1 MPLKTSKRRD
11 TKYFLKS
18 FFLISLICLLWGCNE
33 AEERPQGVISIGGD
47 ITEIIYS
54 LGKIDQLIG
63 RDTTSFYPPSVTSLP
78 DIGYVRQL
86 GAEGLLSLSPDLII
100 ASSESGPPEVVEQI
114 RATGI
119 PFVMTEDG
127 FDMPSLLA
135 RIQTIGSTLGAEPE
149 AKQLS
154 DSIVDKM
161 EVVNEKLSEVSKQ
174 PKVLFLMSATD
185 GSPMAA
191 GTETAADSIINLAK
205 GKNIFSGQS
214 GYRAYSF
221 EALAAAEPDVIM
233 MMEHSLA
240 SLGGIDAIREHPA
253 LGMTPAAL
261 KKNIIAIDGLFLLGF
276 GPRLPEAIAY
286 VADRFHPGLG
296 LTESI
301 AE

>member
-1 MPLKTSKRRD
+1 MKASEQRDSLKLLKPL
-11 TKYFLKS
+11 FLV
-18 FFLISLICLLWGCNE
+18 SLVFVLLGCNE
-33 AEERPQGVISIGGD
+33 IEKKPRGVISIGGD
-47 ITEIIYS
+47 ITEIIYA
-54 LGKIDQLIG
+54 LGKVDQLIG

-114 RATGI
+114 RQTGI

-127 FDMPSLLA
+127 FNMPSLLS
-135 RIQTIGSTLGAEPE
+135 RIDTIGKTLDAEVE
-149 AKQLS
+149 AQELS
-154 DSIVDKM
+154 QSISEKM
-161 EVVNEKLSEVSKQ
+161 QIVNKKLANVTEE
-174 PKVLFLMSATD
+174 PKVLFLMSAAD

-191 GTETAADSIINLAK
+191 GTETAADSIIKMAK
-205 GKNIFSGQS
+205 GENIFSDQS
-214 GYRAYSF
+214 GYRAYSY

-240 SLGGIDAIREHPA
+240 SLGGIDAIQEHPA

-261 KKNIIAIDGLFLLGF
+261 TKNILSIDGLFLLGF
-276 GPRLPEAIAY
+276 GPRLPEAVAY

-296 LTESI
+296 ATDSI
-301 AE
+301 SR

>member
-1 MPLKTSKRRD
+1 MKPSEQRNHKNS
-11 TKYFLKS
+11 LKS
-18 FFLISLICLLWGCNE
+18 LFLISLICFLCGCNE
-33 AEERPQGVISIGGD
+33 AEVRPRGVISIGGD
-47 ITEIIYS
+47 ITEIIYA
-54 LGKIDQLIG
+54 LGKIDQVIG

-114 RATGI
+114 RRTGI
-119 PFVMTEDG
+119 PFVMTDDG
-127 FDMPSLLA
+127 FDMPSLLS
-135 RIQTIGSTLGAEPE
+135 RIETIGRTLGAEFE
-149 AKQLS
+149 AKELS
-154 DSIVDKM
+154 KSIVEKM
-161 EVVNEKLSEVSKQ
+161 DMVSKKLSEVSEQ

-191 GTETAADSIINLAK
+191 GTDTAADSIINLAK
-205 GKNIFSGQS
+205 GKNIFSDQS

-240 SLGGIDAIREHPA
+240 SLGGIDAIQKHPA

-261 KKNIIAIDGLFLLGF
+261 TKNIIAIDGLFLLGF
-276 GPRLPEAIAY
+276 GPRLPEAVAY

-296 LTESI
+296 AADSI
-301 AE
+301 AP